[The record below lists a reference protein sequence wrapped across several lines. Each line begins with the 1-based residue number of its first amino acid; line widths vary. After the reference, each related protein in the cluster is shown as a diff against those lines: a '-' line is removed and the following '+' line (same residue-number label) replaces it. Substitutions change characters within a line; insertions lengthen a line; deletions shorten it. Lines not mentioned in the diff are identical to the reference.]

1 MEHSCDGWHAS
12 WFGDPLRGTN
22 TQVKTRNADVAVVGA
37 GIIGLFCAWF
47 LARRGLRVVVLERKT
62 PGAGSSLRNGG
73 GVRSQ
78 WGTATNIQL
87 SVLSEPFWDEF
98 EDRFGVDVALRRI
111 GYLFLARTTDALA
124 ELSRQVALQRD
135 FGVPS
140 EILSA
145 SDIGTRWPS
154 LDGFDVT
161 GASFCASDGFLNQHR
176 VVHALTVAAEAAGA
190 TIESGADVVAMD
202 VAAGR
207 ITAVHTTA
215 GTVATELVVNCAG
228 AWAPRVAEQVGISL
242 PIRSRRVSLLVARPA
257 HPLPVGLP
265 WLIDSGEVHLRP
277 DVEGRVQ
284 VGGFLGNDETID
296 PAAFD
301 HDADGWWIHAV
312 LGQVSRRLR
321 IQIERSSVIESWAGL
336 YPSTPDQHPIIDRT
350 DAGMVIVGGFAGAG
364 LMHAPAAGLLATE
377 LIVDGGINSI
387 DPDPLR
393 LERLSRPI
401 ATAERTGF

>member
-12 WFGDPLRGTN
+12 WFGDTLRGTN
-22 TQVKTRNADVAVVGA
+22 TQVKTRNADVVVVGA

-47 LARRGLRVVVLERKT
+47 LTRRGLRVVVLERKT

-87 SVLSEPFWDEF
+87 SVLSEPFWAEF

-190 TIESGADVVAMD
+190 TIESGAAVVAMD

-207 ITAVHTTA
+207 Y
-215 GTVATELVVNCAG
+215 
-228 AWAPRVAEQVGISL
+228 PR
-242 PIRSRRVSLLVARPA
+242 
-257 HPLPVGLP
+257 
-265 WLIDSGEVHLRP
+265 
-277 DVEGRVQ
+277 
-284 VGGFLGNDETID
+284 
-296 PAAFD
+296 
-301 HDADGWWIHAV
+301 
-312 LGQVSRRLR
+312 
-321 IQIERSSVIESWAGL
+321 
-336 YPSTPDQHPIIDRT
+336 TPEQHPISERT
-350 DAGMVIVGGFAGAG
+350 AARMVIVGGAAGAG
-364 LMHAPAAGLLATE
+364 RMHAPAAGLLATE

-387 DPDPLR
+387 DPGPLR